1 MIIALSILDVDK
13 SLRKAMI
20 KQFESINK
28 DNFIHFDIMDGEF
41 VSNTSFNEEVVTEVK
56 SYSNLFR
63 DVHLMVKDPENYLNR
78 YKDAGAQQIT
88 FHFEAVDKEK
98 ISPLIEQIK
107 SLGLKVGISLK
118 PSTKIELIRPY
129 LSELDYVLVMSVE
142 PGLGGQ
148 KYLSSATS
156 KIEELK
162 QIKEANDFNY
172 LIAVD
177 GGINLETSRIVKDA
191 GADVIIVGSFL
202 SKQSITEELLSKL
215 S

>member
-13 SLRKAMI
+13 SLRKEMI
-20 KQFESINK
+20 KQFEAINK

-41 VSNTSFNEEVVTEVK
+41 VSNTSFNEKVVSEVK

-78 YKDAGAQQIT
+78 YKESGAQQIT
-88 FHFEAVDKEK
+88 FHFEAVDKK
-98 ISPLIEQIK
+98 NINSLIKQIK
-107 SLGLKVGISLK
+107 ALGLRVGISLK
-118 PSTKIELIRPY
+118 PSTKVESIRPY
-129 LSELDYVLVMSVE
+129 LSKLDYVLVMSVE

-162 QIKEANDFNY
+162 QIKEANDLNY

-177 GGINLETSRIVKDA
+177 GGINLETSKIVKSA

-202 SKQSITEELLSKL
+202 SKQSITKEILSELS
-215 S
+215 